1 MLMARADGAD
11 LLLSLLNPRA
21 YPIRAETQYVSVPI
35 TLDLIVV
42 ELLGAAAAVASM
54 MMVRRCPKVRVRV
67 PLRTPMM

>member
-1 MLMARADGAD
+1 MVMARADGAD

-54 MMVRRCPKVRVRV
+54 MVRRCPKVRVRV

>member
-1 MLMARADGAD
+1 MVMARADGAD

-42 ELLGAAAAVASM
+42 ERSRGS
-54 MMVRRCPKVRVRV
+54 CINDGETV
-67 PLRTPMM
+67 PQS